1 MARIPIRGL
10 RARLSIAVALL
21 VALAIAL
28 LAVVFNVVLSNRL
41 SSDANGLLRSR
52 VSGELA
58 ALNVVHGRLVL
69 QEAPDDSALDTQVWV
84 FAGRSEIE
92 GPPSS
97 PHKVRLA
104 AHGLAAG
111 PTRRVELSDPDLRL
125 LAVPVTR
132 QGRRYGTAV
141 TAVSLKPYEDTERTA
156 LIASLILCG
165 ALVVFVFIAA
175 RWTVT
180 RALKPVSSMTAE
192 AARWSEADLDRR
204 FDLGLP
210 HDELTQL
217 AATLDGLLERLSAAL
232 RHEQRF
238 SAEISHELRTPL
250 AKIRAEAEIA
260 LRRRRTPGA
269 YRDALATVLS
279 SAERMSAVVDTLL
292 VAAREDGVQQA
303 SCDAARAAAAAAG
316 MCTELSARRGV
327 TVSVNGSHWPVN
339 VAADEELVERILFPL
354 IENGCHYAE
363 HEVSVEIIEQGR
375 RAHITVRDD
384 GPGVAPDDL
393 AKIFD
398 PGARGSAATGETPG
412 AGLGLALA
420 RRLARQV
427 GGDVIAEPA
436 PGGSFTADLPRSDG

>member
-69 QEAPDDSALDTQVWV
+69 QEAPDDSAIDTQVWV

-104 AHGLAAG
+104 ARGLAGG

-125 LAVPVTR
+125 LAVPVAR
-132 QGRRYGTAV
+132 QGRRYGTVVA
-141 TAVSLKPYEDTERTA
+141 AVSLKPYEDTERTA
-156 LIASLILCG
+156 LIASLILCA

-180 RALKPVSSMTAE
+180 RALKPVSSMTAQ

-217 AATLDGLLERLSAAL
+217 AATLDQLLDRTACSNGCRRLSATSSGS
-232 RHEQRF
+232 RPR
-238 SAEISHELRTPL
+238 SRTSCG
-250 AKIRAEAEIA
+250 RR
-260 LRRRRTPGA
+260 LRRSAPRRRSRSGA
-269 YRDALATVLS
+269 GAPPARIAT
-279 SAERMSAVVDTLL
+279 RWRPFW
-292 VAAREDGVQQA
+292 AAPRGCRRWSTRCWLRRARTEFSRRRA
-303 SCDAARAAAAAAG
+303 TRRARPPPRPACARSC
-316 MCTELSARRGV
+316 RRG
-327 TVSVNGSHWPVN
+327 
-339 VAADEELVERILFPL
+339 AA
-354 IENGCHYAE
+354 
-363 HEVSVEIIEQGR
+363 
-375 RAHITVRDD
+375 
-384 GPGVAPDDL
+384 
-393 AKIFD
+393 
-398 PGARGSAATGETPG
+398 
-412 AGLGLALA
+412 
-420 RRLARQV
+420 
-427 GGDVIAEPA
+427 
-436 PGGSFTADLPRSDG
+436 